1 MDQTT
6 QRTLIYGA
14 TAIVVGYAAYQIYM
28 SMSATTPAS
37 SNTTTSSQSY
47 SGPSSTKATP
57 TPKKPEFT
65 PKGDPMHWSEDDM
78 KKFLSSRNLG
88 VGLEHASKHEL
99 QAMVESKLHEPG
111 NTSFD
116 DPQEWSTEEMKDFLR
131 AQGHQLRQ
139 SRTPKPV
146 RMFLDAW
153 INYFRLS
160 NSSRITGLSIHDPFA
175 IAGIIML
182 LFLIPT
188 ALVLLTVT
196 ARRSAESIWDGLRT
210 DARYRELQR
219 SARRSRR
226 DADIVN
232 ESAARNSHRSN
243 RATRGTLRVSFM
255 LPGIAETPGMP
266 QTPATLR
273 LPETPRTPYNS
284 CTPSEAAPF
293 LSEVS
298 DTPSPPVDRPSVSRL
313 ATPSSSD
320 HRSPAEYDFTD
331 VYERYHATQRPPQLN
346 VTLEEA
352 ESRRR
357 WTCEFQEELRVTAMD
372 MV

>member
-1 MDQTT
+1 MANSTDTLQ
-6 QRTLIYGA
+6 TLIYGA

-28 SMSATTPAS
+28 SMSATTSAS
-37 SNTTTSSQSY
+37 SNTTTSSPSY

-116 DPQEWSTEEMKDFLR
+116 DPQEWSTEELKDFLR
-131 AQGHQLRQ
+131 ALRR
-139 SRTPKPV
+139 SVTLKP
-146 RMFLDAW
+146 RRIFLDAW
-153 INYFRLS
+153 INYFRFS

-188 ALVLLTVT
+188 ALILLTVT
-196 ARRSAESIWDGLRT
+196 ARRSEECIWDGLRT

-219 SARRSRR
+219 AARR
-226 DADIVN
+226 AM
-232 ESAARNSHRSN
+232 ARSNGANQSTARHSHRSD

-266 QTPATLR
+266 QTPAPLR
-273 LPETPRTPYNS
+273 FPETPPTSHTP
-284 CTPSEAAPF
+284 CKAPKTAPF
-293 LSEVS
+293 LPKVS
-298 DTPSPPVDRPSVSRL
+298 NPPSPPAERPGVSFL
-313 ATPSSSD
+313 ATPLSSD
-320 HRSPAEYDFTD
+320 LPSPAGYDFTD
-331 VYERYHATQRPPQLN
+331 V
-346 VTLEEA
+346 
-352 ESRRR
+352 
-357 WTCEFQEELRVTAMD
+357 
-372 MV
+372 